1 LSSWARTLDHVARVI
16 QLASIEYRRVDGK
29 TSPFRCYA
37 IIEEFIRNNKT
48 TVLLITT
55 NAMQNYRP
63 FESRLVGPKKASS
76 TRIIIVEPQWNPA
89 VERDAIEKSIGAITV
104 LGEEQQVYVT
114 RYVVEDSIEQ
124 VRLDLSLHASDI
136 PN

>member
-1 LSSWARTLDHVARVI
+1 M
-16 QLASIEYRRVDGK
+16 
-29 TSPFRCYA
+29 
-37 IIEEFIRNNKT
+37 EEFIRNNKT

-63 FESRLVGPKKASS
+63 FESRLVGPSQKASL
-76 TRIIIVEPQWNPA
+76 TRIIIVKPQWNPA
-89 VERDAIEKSIGAITV
+89 VERDAIEKSIGAITF

-124 VRLDLSLHASDI
+124 VCLDLSLHASNI